1 MSENDSQER
10 TLAPTDKRKREA
22 REKGQI
28 PRSRDLSKTLLLV
41 VAAILLWLSGG
52 SIISVLSMMMKQ
64 GFLIQHDNIVNF
76 STNVDKWQMLFV
88 KLLMSLMPFFIGLF
102 LCALLAPLLT
112 GGWVFSTQLIGFKG
126 SRLNPLSGITKMF
139 SLMSVVE
146 LIKAIIKIALLLG
159 GGVILLYTK
168 FNTILSL
175 NRMPREVAFTQSAY
189 LFAYAFII
197 LTAIL
202 IVLIFIDVPF
212 QIWQSAKK
220 LKMTSQEAKQ
230 ESRESEGSPEM
241 KGRIRFLQQKLAKQR
256 MMIDVPTAD
265 VVVTNPTHYAVAL
278 RYEQEHAIAPKVV
291 AKGGGVVAEQIRK
304 LAKENKVAILS
315 APPLARALYF
325 STDVGREIPGSLYVA
340 VAKVLAYV
348 YQLKHFNVLSGNM
361 PAPLKVD
368 DLPIPD
374 DLRY

>member
-1 MSENDSQER
+1 M
-10 TLAPTDKRKREA
+10 
-22 REKGQI
+22 
-28 PRSRDLSKTLLLV
+28 
-41 VAAILLWLSGG
+41 
-52 SIISVLSMMMKQ
+52 
-64 GFLIQHDNIVNF
+64 
-76 STNVDKWQMLFV
+76 
-88 KLLMSLMPFFIGLF
+88 
-102 LCALLAPLLT
+102 
-112 GGWVFSTQLIGFKG
+112 
-126 SRLNPLSGITKMF
+126 
-139 SLMSVVE
+139 
-146 LIKAIIKIALLLG
+146 
-159 GGVILLYTK
+159 LYTK